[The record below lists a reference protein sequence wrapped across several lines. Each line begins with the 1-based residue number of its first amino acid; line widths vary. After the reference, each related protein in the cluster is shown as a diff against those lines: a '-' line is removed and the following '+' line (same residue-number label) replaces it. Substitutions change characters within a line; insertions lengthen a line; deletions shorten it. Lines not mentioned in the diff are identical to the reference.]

1 MERDLQ
7 YLLDMLQSA
16 EIIMN
21 YIAGRSRQELNTDL
35 QLQDAIIR
43 RLSIIGKASKRIS
56 QNTCNNLTTIPWAT
70 FTV

>member
-43 RLSIIGKASKRIS
+43 RLSIIGEASKRIS
-56 QNTCNNLTTIPWAT
+56 QARYL
-70 FTV
+70 